1 MLNSVNITGRLCAAP
16 ELRYTQSGL
25 PVVNCRLAVDRNYLT
40 NGQRETDFMNVVAW
54 RGTAEFLSRYFEK
67 GQLVALTGRI
77 EVHPWTDRDGNRR
90 ENVEI
95 VAENVYFCGGKA
107 SASADAPAAQQGAK
121 SGDAYDNLPDM
132 AA

>member
-1 MLNSVNITGRLCAAP
+1 MLNQVNIMGRLCARP

-25 PVVNCRLAVDRNYLT
+25 PVVNFRLAVDRSYLT
-40 NGQRETDFMNVVAW
+40 NGQRETDFLSIVAW
-54 RGTAEFLSRYFEK
+54 RGTAEFLSKYFEK

-95 VAENVYFCGGKA
+95 VAENAYFCGGK
-107 SASADAPAAQQGAK
+107 ASADAPAAQQGAR